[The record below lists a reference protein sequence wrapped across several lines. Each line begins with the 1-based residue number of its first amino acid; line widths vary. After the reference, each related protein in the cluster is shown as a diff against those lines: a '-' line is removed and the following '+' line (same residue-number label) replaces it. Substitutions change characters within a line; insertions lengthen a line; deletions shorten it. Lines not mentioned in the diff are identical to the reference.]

1 MLYQLR
7 SFLFKKRTKAASQLR
22 SVATNV
28 VQKVC
33 LSLVTFFGKKV
44 TLIVDQEEKEKTHA
58 RTKMNGCLA
67 TLRLT
72 ANSKVER

>member
-1 MLYQLR
+1 MAITCIELTSTCSGTDR
-7 SFLFKKRTKAASQLR
+7 SVAHSFRPFLSKKRTKPASQQR

-44 TLIVDQEEKEKTHA
+44 TLIPDKEEKEKTD
-58 RTKMNGCLA
+58 
-67 TLRLT
+67 
-72 ANSKVER
+72 